1 MKIRAI
7 MDRVIIRLDE
17 VQDKSNGGIILNSDS
32 PENVR
37 NIGVVESIGSDVK
50 SVKVGDRVVFH
61 AFDELPT
68 LNNDPD
74 LVAVRERGLLGVL
87 ENE

>member
-1 MKIRAI
+1 MKIQAI
-7 MDRVIIRLDE
+7 MDRVIIRLDKAQE
-17 VQDKSNGGIILNSDS
+17 KSEGGIILADDIK
-32 PENVR
+32 ENVR

-74 LVAVRERGLLGVL
+74 LVVLRERGLMGVICDD
-87 ENE
+87 